1 VSFGEGELLARIDK
15 ALEERFPS
23 RMVPDLDR
31 IVDLLT
37 LLGDPQRAF
46 PSIHITGTNGKTS
59 TARMIDALLRE
70 LSLRTGRYTSPHL
83 ESVTERICVDTE
95 PLGPERFAEVFDEVA
110 PFAELVDGRHS
121 ERVTF
126 FELLTAM
133 AFAAFADAPVD
144 AAVVEVGLGGR
155 WDATNVINAPVAVVM
170 PISLDHVGIL
180 GDTIEAIATEKAG
193 VIHEGATVICALQ
206 PESAVKVIVERAA
219 TVGATIL
226 AEGINFGVR
235 TRIVA
240 VGGQLLELQGL
251 AGVYDEVFLP
261 LYGEHQAR
269 NAACALA
276 AVEAFLGAADR
287 EPLDADVV
295 RAAFAGVSSPGRLE
309 VVRRSPTVLIDGAH
323 NPAGAAALTAAL
335 EDAFTF
341 ERLVGVVAMLDDK
354 DAVGVL
360 AELEPV
366 LDSVVITTNGS
377 PRAMP
382 AMELAEVAREVF
394 DPERVEVSERLDDAI
409 EIAISGAEA
418 GTSIGG
424 AGVIVT
430 GSIVTV
436 GEARHLLRGSY
447 AGRAERDAT
456 LRAERSDSQR
466 AERDAARRADP

>member
-1 VSFGEGELLARIDK
+1 VSFDDADPLARVEK

-37 LLGDPQRAF
+37 LLGDPQLAF

-59 TARMIDALLRE
+59 TARMVDALLRE

-83 ESVTERICVDTE
+83 ESVTERICVDNL
-95 PLGPERFAEVFDEVA
+95 PLDPERFAAVYDEVA
-110 PFAELVDGRHS
+110 PFAELVDGRH
-121 ERVTF
+121 EDRVTF

-144 AAVVEVGLGGR
+144 VAVVEVGLGGR
-155 WDATNVINAPVAVVM
+155 WDATNVINAPVAVIT

-180 GDTIEAIATEKAG
+180 GDSIEAIAAEKAG
-193 VIHEGATVICALQ
+193 LIHAGATVVCAIQ
-206 PESAVKVIVERAA
+206 PEPAVRMIVERAA
-219 TVGATIL
+219 TVGASIV
-226 AEGINFGVR
+226 AEGVNFGVR
-235 TRIVA
+235 TRAVA

-269 NAACALA
+269 NASYALA

-287 EPLDADVV
+287 EPLDIDVV

-341 ERLVGVVAMLDDK
+341 DRLVGVVAILDDK
-354 DAVGVL
+354 DATGVL

-366 LDSVVITTNGS
+366 MSTVVVTTNGS

-382 AMELAEVAREVF
+382 AMALAEIARDVF
-394 DPERVEVSERLDDAI
+394 GEDRVEVRERLDDAI
-409 EIAISGAEA
+409 DAAIAGAESTA
-418 GTSIGG
+418 PMGG
-424 AGVIVT
+424 AGVIIT

-436 GEARHLLRGSY
+436 GEARHLLRGNS
-447 AGRAERDAT
+447 R
-456 LRAERSDSQR
+456 
-466 AERDAARRADP
+466 

>member
-1 VSFGEGELLARIDK
+1 VGRGEGDELARVEK
-15 ALEERFPS
+15 VLEERFPS

-31 IVDLLT
+31 IVDLLA

-83 ESVTERICVDTE
+83 ESVTERICVDSL
-95 PLGPERFAEVFDEVA
+95 PLSPERFAQVYDEVEPLA
-110 PFAELVDGRHS
+110 QIVDGRH
-121 ERVTF
+121 EDRVTF

-144 AAVVEVGLGGR
+144 AGVIEVGLGGR
-155 WDATNVINAPVAVVM
+155 WDATNVIGAPVAVIM

-180 GDTIEAIATEKAG
+180 GDSIEAIAAEKAG
-193 VIHEGATVICALQ
+193 LIHEGATVICAIQ
-206 PESAVKVIVERAA
+206 PEAAVREIVERAA
-219 TVGATIL
+219 TVGASIL
-226 AEGINFGVR
+226 AEGIAFGVR
-235 TRIVA
+235 SRTVA
-240 VGGQLLELQGL
+240 LGGQLIELQGL
-251 AGVYDEVFLP
+251 AGVYDEVYLP

-276 AVEAFLGAADR
+276 AVEAFLGVGDSVGGK
-287 EPLDADVV
+287 EPLDADLV
-295 RAAFAGVSSPGRLE
+295 RAAFASVSSPGRLE

-323 NPAGAAALTAAL
+323 NPAGAAALAAAI

-341 ERLVGVVAMLDDK
+341 DRLVAVVAMLDDK
-354 DAVGVL
+354 DAAGVL
-360 AELEPV
+360 AELEAAV
-366 LDSVVITTNGS
+366 DIVVVTTNGS

-382 AMELAEVAREVF
+382 AAALAEVASEVF
-394 DPERVEVSERLDDAI
+394 GDDRVEVVERLDDAI
-409 EIAISGAEA
+409 DRAVALAETDA
-418 GTSIGG
+418 AIGG

-436 GEARHLLRGSY
+436 GEARHLLRGTS
-447 AGRAERDAT
+447 
-456 LRAERSDSQR
+456 
-466 AERDAARRADP
+466 P